1 MVKAARLLLFVF
13 GVLIFTAGTCRA
25 GPETAGQNTAVSKD
39 VFEKIE
45 AAVRAKN
52 FNNAESLLNKY
63 LASGASPAPAHFQ
76 MGRIFFDQQD
86 WTRAAESFQK
96 SLQLAAS
103 NDQAHLLLG
112 LTYRQLKRPD
122 DAERELLAAARLNPQ
137 SDVNSYFAG
146 HQLLLNSKA
155 ELALPYFYKAA
166 ELNPR
171 NQDALRALGMTQA
184 RLGNYGLAETYYRK
198 ALIVADNSA
207 EQQASALTDL
217 AFLLLLGHE
226 EEKNKEATSL
236 AQKVTELQPE
246 SPAGHYLL
254 GKALLKLGKPKDA
267 VRALEK
273 AVQLSP
279 QDGKAHFLL
288 AQAYDQIGDRVR
300 ASKERE
306 TVVNIRR
313 EAFRSGAAT
322 TTPGMGSEE

>member
-1 MVKAARLLLFVF
+1 MTKAARILLIVF
-13 GVLIFTAGTCRA
+13 GVLIFTVGNCRA
-25 GPETAGQNTAVSKD
+25 DPETAGQNTAVSKE

-52 FNNAESLLNKY
+52 LNKAESLLNKH
-63 LASGASPAPAHFQ
+63 LASGAPPAPAHFQ

-86 WTRAAESFQK
+86 WTRAADSFPR
-96 SLQLAAS
+96 SLQLAAG

-122 DAERELLAAARLNPQ
+122 EAERELLAAARLNPL

-146 HQLLLNSKA
+146 HQLLLNGKS
-155 ELALPYFYKAA
+155 ELALPYFHKAV

-171 NQDALRALGMTQA
+171 NHDLLRAVGMTQA
-184 RLGNYGLAETYYRK
+184 RLGNYGSAETYCRK
-198 ALIVADNSA
+198 ALAVADSSA
-207 EQQASALTDL
+207 EQQVPALTDL

-226 EEKNKEATSL
+226 EAKNKEATSL
-236 AQKVTELQPE
+236 AQKVVDLQPGLA
-246 SPAGHYLL
+246 AGHYLL
-254 GKALLKLGKPKDA
+254 GKALLKVGKPKEA
-267 VRALEK
+267 ARALEE
-273 AVQLSP
+273 AVKLTP

-288 AQAYDQIGDRVR
+288 TQAYDQIGDKAK
-300 ASKERE
+300 ASKESE
-306 TVVNIRR
+306 SVVNLRR